1 MLDRREHERHQARDV
16 PAVNRESSKTRTQ
29 MAIKVRHDRG
39 VYFVSGDLDIG
50 SAEQFLHGMEP
61 SLDSR
66 EEVLIDVSGVTFVD
80 SFGLRSVALLARM
93 VGDRGVLLRY
103 PQDSV
108 LKVMELLD
116 IEAIPGIRI
125 ERW

>member
-1 MLDRREHERHQARDV
+1 
-16 PAVNRESSKTRTQ
+16 

-66 EEVLIDVSGVTFVD
+66 EEVLIDVSEVTLMD

-103 PQDSV
+103 PQDPV

-116 IEAIPGIRI
+116 IGAIPGIRI

>member
-1 MLDRREHERHQARDV
+1 
-16 PAVNRESSKTRTQ
+16 
-29 MAIKVRHDRG
+29 MAIKVRQDRG
-39 VYFVSGDLDIG
+39 VYFVSGVLDIG

-66 EEVLIDVSGVTFVD
+66 EEVLIDVSEVTLMD
-80 SFGLRSVALLARM
+80 SFGLRSVALPARM
-93 VGDRGVLLRY
+93 VGDPGVLLRY
-103 PQDSV
+103 PQDPV

>member
-1 MLDRREHERHQARDV
+1 
-16 PAVNRESSKTRTQ
+16 
-29 MAIKVRHDRG
+29 MAIKVRQDRG

-50 SAEQFLHGMEP
+50 SAEHFLHGMEP
-61 SLDSR
+61 ALDSR
-66 EEVLIDVSGVTFVD
+66 EEVLIDVSEVTFMD

-103 PQDSV
+103 PQDPV
-108 LKVMELLD
+108 LKVLELLD

-125 ERW
+125 QRW

>member
-1 MLDRREHERHQARDV
+1 
-16 PAVNRESSKTRTQ
+16 
-29 MAIKVRHDRG
+29 
-39 VYFVSGDLDIG
+39 
-50 SAEQFLHGMEP
+50 MEP

-66 EEVLIDVSGVTFVD
+66 EEVLIDVSEVTFVD

>member
-1 MLDRREHERHQARDV
+1 
-16 PAVNRESSKTRTQ
+16 

-103 PQDSV
+103 QQDSV